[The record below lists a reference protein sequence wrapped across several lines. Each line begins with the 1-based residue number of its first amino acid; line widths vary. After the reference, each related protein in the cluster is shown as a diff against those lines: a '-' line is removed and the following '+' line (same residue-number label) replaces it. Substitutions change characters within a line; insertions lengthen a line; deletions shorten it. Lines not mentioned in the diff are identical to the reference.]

1 MGNLILSGTFLPNF
15 KMARCTM
22 KAALQNIKYNDTIST
37 MNDVKILESHIVY
50 FSAGESKIKEVLVKR
65 DPSYSI

>member
-1 MGNLILSGTFLPNF
+1 
-15 KMARCTM
+15 M
-22 KAALQNIKYNDTIST
+22 KAALQNIKYNDTISDLLFDDETLAT

-50 FSAGESKIKEVLVKR
+50 FSAGESRIKEVLVKR

>member
-1 MGNLILSGTFLPNF
+1 
-15 KMARCTM
+15 M
-22 KAALQNIKYNDTIST
+22 KAVLQNVKYNDTISDLFFDDETLAT